1 MWWCIPIILILGR
14 QKKETHGFEGGLGYK
29 ERFQSQ
35 WKTKQNQNQLFFLTF
50 YIQPESLS
58 LKQQVLETHYGVSLS
73 HEWTRNVL
81 EYCEHSEGPSLQS
94 WWSMKSQ
101 RKNLLKEPSLPWRS
115 CIWNVYM
122 WAEWL
127 WKRKGLNELHSL
139 LLLVLSRGSDKLQ
152 GDVQESRALWWPS
165 TSSDFFLVD

>member
-1 MWWCIPIILILGR
+1 MLGR
-14 QKKETHGFEGGLGYK
+14 QKKETHGFEGGLGFK

-35 WKTKQNQNQLFFLTF
+35 WKAKQNQQPVIFLDILYT
-50 YIQPESLS
+50 ESLS
-58 LKQQVLETHYGVSLS
+58 LRQQVLETHYGVSLS

-81 EYCEHSEGPSLQS
+81 EYCEHREGPSLQS

-115 CIWNVYM
+115 WIWNVYM

-139 LLLVLSRGSDKLQ
+139 LLLALSRGSDKLQ

-165 TSSDFFLVD
+165 TSSDFYLVD